1 MGKAG
6 KYIAHEAD
14 ASGVVRYTEEEH
26 RTWAELYARQ
36 ELAIRG
42 KACDEFLHGL
52 TLLNLPRDH
61 VPQLRD
67 VSRALCSETGWE
79 IAPVPGLIPFD
90 DFFQLLADRRFPA
103 ANFIRRH
110 DELDYLQEPDIF
122 HEIFGHTPMLTHP
135 YFAEF
140 THTYGKLGL
149 AASEED
155 RVFLARMYWFT
166 VEFGLIQPPGEEP
179 RFDDALNG
187 IGGGS
192 ERPAMDGRARLSDE
206 NRSRAKDC
214 SRPVK
219 IYGGGI
225 LSSIGETE
233 YAVGKQP
240 LRKRFNILDALRTPY
255 RIDIMQPLYYV
266 IEDLRELYELT
277 RGDLMAQLVE
287 AKRLGLHAPQFPPQA
302 PASHPPAAKAPGAG

>member
-1 MGKAG
+1 LLRFAMSGMIDIHKLEHAMGKAG

-14 ASGVVRYTEEEH
+14 ATGVVRYTEEEH

-61 VPQLRD
+61 VPQLRE

-90 DFFQLLADRRFPA
+90 DFFKLLADRRFPA
-103 ANFIRRH
+103 ANFIRHH
-110 DELDYLQEPDIF
+110 DELNYLQEPDIF

-166 VEFGLIQPPGEEP
+166 VEFGLIQPPGQSV
-179 RFDDALNG
+179 R
-187 IGGGS
+187 
-192 ERPAMDGRARLSDE
+192 
-206 NRSRAKDC
+206 
-214 SRPVK
+214 

-233 YAVGKQP
+233 YAVGHQP
-240 LRKRFNILDALRTPY
+240 QRKRFNILDALRTPY

-277 RGDLMAQLVE
+277 RGDLMAKVAE
-287 AKRLGLHAPQFPPQA
+287 AKRLGLHAPQFLPQS
-302 PASHPPAAKAPGAG
+302 PACHSPAMKAPSAG